1 MSVAEKTQIECN
13 KNSEAELIEKENYI
27 TWINICVGLSDNEEQ
42 QLRSMDLRG
51 IRVKYRM
58 ALQEKTNEML
68 KRKQRQK

>member
-68 KRKQRQK
+68 KRKQGQK

>member
-1 MSVAEKTQIECN
+1 MSETLAIK
-13 KNSEAELIEKENYI
+13 EAETIEKENYI

-51 IRVKYRM
+51 VRVKYRM

-68 KRKQRQK
+68 KRKQGQK